1 MKLYGFP
8 GIGKLAATIFL
19 AAATILPYAAA
30 LNAQSPP
37 ATVGVLTPVLHYEPV
52 FNGLREGLEMLGY
65 RENREVKFLVED
77 TKSSLDTLAERAAKL
92 VAAKP
97 DVLFT
102 VATAPAIAVKQAT
115 QAIPIVFTIVGDPVQ
130 TGLVAGFGSSKN
142 NLTGISSFGAQLS
155 GKRLEILKEIAP
167 RTKKVLAI
175 VPIKEA
181 SGLVSFKYLAE
192 GAKKLSL
199 QIVRRDVTTRE
210 EMRNLLKE
218 KWAGTVDA
226 VFNVPSVLVVSL
238 MESIVE
244 MANRER
250 LPLISFEQTHVQMG
264 ALATYSGGF
273 RESGIQAAKLVF
285 KLLRGTKPADLPIET
300 PDRLML
306 AVNLAAAKA
315 IGLRIPRTVLERA
328 DRLVE

>member
-37 ATVGVLTPVLHYEPV
+37 ATVGVLTPGLHYEPV

-77 TKSSLDTLAERAAKL
+77 TKGSLDTLAERAAKL

-167 RTKKVLAI
+167 RTKKVLVV
-175 VPIKEA
+175 VPVKEA
-181 SGLVSFKYLAE
+181 SGLVSFKYMEKA
-192 GAKKLSL
+192 AKTLSF
-199 QIVRRDVTTRE
+199 QIVRRDVTTRG
-210 EMRNLLKE
+210 EMETLLKE

-273 RESGIQAAKLVF
+273 RESGIQAAKLVSNI
-285 KLLRGTKPADLPIET
+285 LRGTKPEDLPIET

-306 AVNLAAAKA
+306 AVNLATAKA
-315 IGLRIPRTVLERA
+315 IGLKIPRTVLERA

>member
-1 MKLYGFP
+1 MKPTRSVVKVIVAALVSVTYGWSQP
-8 GIGKLAATIFL
+8 GIVAAQTSV
-19 AAATILPYAAA
+19 P
-30 LNAQSPP
+30 
-37 ATVGVLTPVLHYEPV
+37 TVGVLTPGLHYEPV
-52 FNGLREGLEMLGY
+52 FNGLREGLEKLGY
-65 RENREVKFLVED
+65 RENRWVKFIVED
-77 TKSSLDTLAERAAKL
+77 TQGSLDTLAEQAAKL

-102 VATAPAIAVKQAT
+102 VATAPAVAAKQAT
-115 QAIPIVFTIVGDPVQ
+115 QTIPIVFTIVGDPVQ
-130 TGLVAGFGSSKN
+130 TGLVAAFASSRN
-142 NLTGISSFGAQLS
+142 NLTGVSFFAAQLS
-155 GKRLEILKEIAP
+155 GKRLELLKEIAP
-167 RTKKVLAI
+167 RAKKVLAV

-181 SGLVSFKYLAE
+181 SGQISFKYLEE

-210 EMRNLLKE
+210 EMGNLLKE

>member
-37 ATVGVLTPVLHYEPV
+37 ATVGVLTPGLQYEPV
-52 FNGLREGLEMLGY
+52 FNGLREGLEKLGH
-65 RENREVKFLVED
+65 RENRDVKYIVED
-77 TKSSLDTLAERAAKL
+77 TKGSLDTLAERAAKL

-102 VATAPAIAVKQAT
+102 VATAPTVAAKQAT
-115 QAIPIVFTIVGDPVQ
+115 QTIPIVFTIVGDPVQ

-142 NLTGISSFGAQLS
+142 NLTGVSSFNAQLS
-155 GKRLEILKEIAP
+155 GKRLELLKEIAP
-167 RTKKVLAI
+167 KTKQVLAI

-181 SGLVSFKYLAE
+181 SGLVSFKYLE
-192 GAKKLSL
+192 ESAKKLSL
-199 QIVRRDVTTRE
+199 QIVRRDVTGKE
-210 EMRNLLKE
+210 EMDQLLKE

-238 MESIVE
+238 MELIVE
-244 MANRER
+244 KAKGER
-250 LPLISFEQTHVQMG
+250 LPLISFERTHVQMG
-264 ALATYSGGF
+264 ALASYSGGF

-285 KLLRGTKPADLPIET
+285 KILRGAKPADIPIET
-300 PDRLML
+300 PDRLIL
-306 AVNLAAAKA
+306 SVNLATAKA
-315 IGLRIPRTVLERA
+315 IGLKIPRTVLDRV

>member
-37 ATVGVLTPVLHYEPV
+37 ATVGVLTPGLHYEPV

-199 QIVRRDVTTRE
+199 QIVRRDVTGKE
-210 EMRNLLKE
+210 ETDHVLKK

-273 RESGIQAAKLVF
+273 RESGIQAAKLVSNI
-285 KLLRGTKPADLPIET
+285 LRGTKPADLPIET

-306 AVNLAAAKA
+306 AVNLATAKA
-315 IGLRIPRTVLERA
+315 IGLKIPRTVLERA

>member
-8 GIGKLAATIFL
+8 GIGQLAATIFL
-19 AAATILPYAAA
+19 ATATILLCAAA
-30 LNAQSPP
+30 LDAQSSPV
-37 ATVGVLTPVLHYEPV
+37 TVGVLTPGKAYESV
-52 FNGLREGLEMLGY
+52 FNGLREGLEKLGY
-65 RENREVKFLVED
+65 RENREVKFIVED
-77 TKSSLDTLAERAAKL
+77 SQGRLDTLAERAAKS

-102 VATAPAIAVKQAT
+102 VTTASAVAAKQAT
-115 QAIPIVFTIVGDPVQ
+115 QAIPIVFTIVGDPVN
-130 TGLVAGFGSSKN
+130 TGLVAAFGSSGN
-142 NLTGISSFGAQLS
+142 NLTGVSFYAAQLS
-155 GKRLEILKEIAP
+155 GKRLELLKEIAP
-167 RTKKVLAI
+167 QAKKVLAV

-181 SGLVSFKYLAE
+181 SGQISFKYLE
-192 GAKKLSL
+192 KGAKKLSL
-199 QIVRRDVTTRE
+199 QIVRRDVTTSE
-210 EMRNLLKE
+210 EMGNLLKE

-226 VFNVPSVLVVSL
+226 GFNVPSVLVVSL

-244 MANRER
+244 MAKRER
-250 LPLISFEQTHVQMG
+250 LPLIYFEQTHVQMG

-273 RESGIQAAKLVF
+273 WESGIQAAKLVF
-285 KLLRGTKPADLPIET
+285 KILKGAKPVDLPIET

-306 AVNLAAAKA
+306 AVNLATAKA

>member
-37 ATVGVLTPVLHYEPV
+37 ATVGVLTPGLHYEPV
-52 FNGLREGLEMLGY
+52 FNGLREGLEKLGY
-65 RENREVKFLVED
+65 HENREVRFIVED
-77 TKSSLDTLAERAAKL
+77 TKGSLDNLAERAAKL

-102 VATAPAIAVKQAT
+102 VATAPTVAAKQAT
-115 QAIPIVFTIVGDPVQ
+115 QTIPIVFTIVGDPVN
-130 TGLVAGFGSSKN
+130 TGLVAAFGSSRN
-142 NLTGISSFGAQLS
+142 NLTGVSFFAAQLS
-155 GKRLEILKEIAP
+155 GKRLELLKEIAP
-167 RTKKVLAI
+167 RAKKVLAV

-181 SGLVSFKYLAE
+181 SGQISFKYLEE

-210 EMRNLLKE
+210 EMGNLLKE

>member
-1 MKLYGFP
+1 MKPTQFVVK
-8 GIGKLAATIFL
+8 IIV
-19 AAATILPYAAA
+19 AA
-30 LNAQSPP
+30 LIPMAWVWSCPYFVAAQTSVP
-37 ATVGVLTPVLHYEPV
+37 AVGVLTPGVNYEPV
-52 FNGLREGLEMLGY
+52 FNGLREGLEKLGY
-65 RENREVKFLVED
+65 HENREVRFIVED
-77 TKSSLDTLAERAAKL
+77 TKGSLDNLAERAAKL

-102 VATAPAIAVKQAT
+102 VATAPTVAAKQAT
-115 QAIPIVFTIVGDPVQ
+115 QTIPIVFTIVGDPVN
-130 TGLVAGFGSSKN
+130 TGLVAAFGSSRN
-142 NLTGISSFGAQLS
+142 NLTGVSFFAAQLS
-155 GKRLEILKEIAP
+155 GKRLELLKEIAP
-167 RTKKVLAI
+167 RAKKVLAV

-181 SGLVSFKYLAE
+181 SGQISFKYLEE

-210 EMRNLLKE
+210 EMGNLLKE